1 MSINPSALAPYR
13 DAMGDPAIIDLIDTF
28 LDTSGNLVSALY
40 RSLAENDTKTFTR
53 SAHTLKS
60 NSAIFGAGLL
70 TDLCKE
76 LEAAGKK
83 GQINAGMYSVVDQIK
98 AEHKQ
103 VCRELAELRKNIAGT
118 P

>member
-1 MSINPSALAPYR
+1 MSINPADLAPYR

-28 LDTSGNLVSALY
+28 LNTSGDLVSALY
-40 RSLAENDTKTFTR
+40 TSLAENDAKTFTR

-60 NSAIFGAGLL
+60 NSAIFGARLL
-70 TDLCKE
+70 ADLCKE
-76 LEAAGKK
+76 LEAAGKSS
-83 GQINAGMYSVVDQIK
+83 QLNAGMYPLIDQLK

-103 VCRELAELRKNIAGT
+103 VCRELAELRTGIAGS